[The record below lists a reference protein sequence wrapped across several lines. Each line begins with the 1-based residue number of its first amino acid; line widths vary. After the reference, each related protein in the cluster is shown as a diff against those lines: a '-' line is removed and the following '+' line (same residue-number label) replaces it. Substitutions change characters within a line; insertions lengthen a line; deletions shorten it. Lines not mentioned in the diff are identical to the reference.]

1 MYLNAEITLE
11 VSAALFGIPIRF
23 DPALTR
29 FAVDDT
35 IETLA
40 YNMFIETWIN
50 DTSYERYFDACV
62 PKECIY
68 AYHYQFDALEILTTF
83 LNMDPIFGID
93 VETIFSPYGAKYTNE
108 IESLTRT
115 IEIYLVE
122 GFIRNN
128 KNKEILISSLKQ
140 RVNINCIIERYQS
153 VIDDIEVLQQFDLDI
168 YMDKDLFLASME
180 AGLDG
185 HDFKSIIRNLKAFN
199 FKKLFEW

>member
-83 LNMDPIFGID
+83 LSIFPALSGGLR
-93 VETIFSPYGAKYTNE
+93 F
-108 IESLTRT
+108 
-115 IEIYLVE
+115 
-122 GFIRNN
+122 FIPH
-128 KNKEILISSLKQ
+128 LIS
-140 RVNINCIIERYQS
+140 IIAKIKNR
-153 VIDDIEVLQQFDLDI
+153 LR
-168 YMDKDLFLASME
+168 
-180 AGLDG
+180 
-185 HDFKSIIRNLKAFN
+185 IIPV
-199 FKKLFEW
+199 E